1 MEEPKLKTYLSKL
14 VPLNGDQRD
23 GPKITIK
30 TLPEKPNRIDFDDG
44 RAATWADSTVV
55 LGKGEGEPEGEPVNA
70 TIVLLKTGVL
80 RADVPEKTGTT
91 EYTLIDPNP
100 RASFPP
106 TRPAGRPPPSY
117 EGGRRRKTRRSRRS
131 RRKSRARKSRR
142 SRK

>member
-1 MEEPKLKTYLSKL
+1 MVEPKLKTYLSRL
-14 VPLNGDQRD
+14 GPLNGSQRD

-30 TLPEKPNRIDFDDG
+30 TLGDKNTDDFGDG
-44 RAATWADSTVV
+44 RAATWADATVA

-70 TIVLLKTGVL
+70 TIVLMKTDDL
-80 RADVPEKTGTT
+80 RADVHEKTGTT
-91 EYTLIDPNP
+91 EYTLKDPSP

-106 TRPAGRPPPSY
+106 IPAK
-117 EGGRRRKTRRSRRS
+117 GGRRRKTRRS